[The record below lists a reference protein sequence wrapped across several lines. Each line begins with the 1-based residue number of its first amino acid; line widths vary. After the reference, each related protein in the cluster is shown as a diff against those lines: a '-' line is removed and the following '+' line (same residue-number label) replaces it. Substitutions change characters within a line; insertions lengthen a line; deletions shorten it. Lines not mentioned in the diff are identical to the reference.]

1 MFSILFVVR
10 VCAGL
15 VPLRLTGGGV
25 GISLVFAEEL
35 QGGERRERRFSCSPG
50 SLRTLVWRWAPV
62 VVPPSQPAL
71 LRLPLLEKQEE
82 KKKKESFQETLKN

>member
-1 MFSILFVVR
+1 MFSILFVVS

-15 VPLRLTGGGV
+15 VP
-25 GISLVFAEEL
+25 LVFAEEL
-35 QGGERRERRFSCSPG
+35 QGGERWERRFSCSSG

-82 KKKKESFQETLKN
+82 KKKSFQETLKH